1 LASKLVPQV
10 FQFGP
15 QNRQL
20 RFDDLGL
27 KITMTVSSFWP
38 QNKVGY
44 GLSVAPQNRREDK
57 DSVGRTSR
65 SSCLLHLK
73 ASQARVS
80 QSGLKTD
87 GGVARMVQMA
97 SSQRLHRVKAEDG
110 QADAT
115 GCVKLFYPNFV
126 IFYILGSRGIL
137 VF

>member
-1 LASKLVPQV
+1 
-10 FQFGP
+10 
-15 QNRQL
+15 
-20 RFDDLGL
+20 
-27 KITMTVSSFWP
+27 
-38 QNKVGY
+38 
-44 GLSVAPQNRREDK
+44 
-57 DSVGRTSR
+57 VGRTSR
-65 SSCLLHLK
+65 SSCLLHLE

-97 SSQRLHRVKAEDG
+97 SSQRLHRVEAEDG
-110 QADAT
+110 RADAT